1 MFTRIEEWWFTRIA
15 SLIGLWAFF
24 AQNSDLSFAL
34 QPMHSNNAWTQLAFI
49 LSWSVFAASLG
60 YWVNDVFDRK
70 KDALGG
76 KTNSTAG
83 KSLGIT
89 ITTTLALIALTISCV
104 WVLPSHNTKVVIG
117 LVGLQIILF
126 FLYAMPYLRFKER
139 PLGGII
145 VDSVYAYVV
154 PNCIVFFV
162 VYDLD
167 TYDLWPQYLALIG
180 SWSFIAGCRSI
191 VNHHWEDRSSD
202 ELSNTR
208 TAATDWSKAKVL
220 RWLKIYLPTLE
231 IIFFGLFLWVGNG
244 WLCVALYMGYLL
256 WLVWRS
262 VDTSK
267 LDGVRLLAEPGEL
280 SFQCTLKVYAL
291 FLPLLSIIMLAMAQP
306 VEGAIIGLIWCVAF
320 YKSLRWAGPDLKFV
334 RTLVVRAYFFIL
346 PMYHATYWFVFK
358 ILSRVVNYSIYF
370 VVLLFGRDL
379 KKEKAHITA
388 SSSSYHKPSDAAAS
402 PSPPQKSSHN
412 LLHNPVEK
420 CVHMLWIGPEI
431 GPMEQ
436 LTLAS
441 FVHFGYDVHLWL
453 YSETSTSNVPDAVR
467 VMDADTV
474 ISFEDVF
481 HYKRGSQFGTGRGSV
496 AGFSDIFRYKLLYD
510 YGGWWVDMDVTCLKA
525 FDVETPYFFRG
536 HHNLLLVGN
545 IMKAP
550 KGSPLML
557 SCYTKAKEQVTAD
570 NRDWHLP
577 IQILV
582 DEVLAH
588 GLEHCI
594 YRGMSNTDEFD
605 TIAKYFVR
613 PLEFPAEWCAIHW
626 CNEVLRSRKIDVRW
640 MPEGGRFRQELDKYK
655 LATFYDNSQER
666 DLAAW
671 EVKMIQIM

>member
-15 SLIGLWAFF
+15 SLVGLWAFF
-24 AQNSDLSFAL
+24 ALSADLSFAL
-34 QPMHSNNAWTQLAFI
+34 QPMDANNAWTQLAFI

-76 KTNSTAG
+76 KTNTTAG
-83 KSLGIT
+83 KSLWLT
-89 ITTTLALIALTISCV
+89 ITTTLVLIVLTTSCV
-104 WVLPSHNTKVVIG
+104 WVLPLHNNQVVIG
-117 LVGLQIILF
+117 LVGLQIVLF

-145 VDSVYAYVV
+145 VDSIYAYVV
-154 PNCIVFFV
+154 PNCIVFLV
-162 VYDLD
+162 VNNLEPF
-167 TYDLWPQYLALIG
+167 DLWMQYLALIG

-191 VNHHWEDRSSD
+191 INHHWEDRQSD
-202 ELSNTR
+202 TLSNTR
-208 TAATDWSKAKVL
+208 TAATAWPKAKVL

-231 IIFFGLFLWVGNG
+231 IIFFSLFLWFGIG
-244 WLCVALYMGYLL
+244 WICVALYLGYLL
-256 WLVWRS
+256 WLIWRS

-267 LDGVRLLAEPGEL
+267 LDGVRLFAEPSEL
-280 SFQCTLKVYAL
+280 TFQCTLKVYAL
-291 FLPLLSIIMLAMAQP
+291 LLPLISIIILAMSQP
-306 VEGAIIGLIWCVAF
+306 VEGAVIGLLWCVAF

-334 RTLVVRAYFFIL
+334 RTLMVRAYFCVL
-346 PMYHATYWFVFK
+346 PKYHAAYWFVFK
-358 ILSRVVNYSIYF
+358 TLSRVVNYSIYY
-370 VVLLFGRDL
+370 VALVFGRNL

-388 SSSSYHKPSDAAAS
+388 SSSSYQKPTDSAAS
-402 PSPPQKSSHN
+402 PTTPQKNPHS
-412 LLHNPVEK
+412 LLHTPVEK
-420 CVHMLWIGPEI
+420 CVHMLWIGPQI
-431 GPMEQ
+431 GIMEQ

-453 YSETSTSNVPDAVR
+453 YSETSTSNVPDTVK
-467 VMDADTV
+467 VMDANAV
-474 ISFEDVF
+474 ISSEEVF
-481 HYKRGSQFGTGRGSV
+481 HYKKGSQFGTGKGSV

-550 KGSPLML
+550 KGSRLMW

-582 DEVLAH
+582 DEVLAQ
-588 GLEHCI
+588 GLENCI
-594 YRGMSNTDEFD
+594 YHGMSNTDEFD

-613 PLEFPAEWCAIHW
+613 PVNFPVEWCAIHW

-640 MPEGGRFRQELDKYK
+640 MPKEGRLMKELDQYKLTAFYDKRQE
-655 LATFYDNSQER
+655 A
-666 DLAAW
+666 DLAPW

>member
-24 AQNSDLSFAL
+24 ALSADLSFIL
-34 QPMHSNNAWTQLAFI
+34 QPMDADNAWTQLAFI

-76 KTNSTAG
+76 KTNTTAG
-83 KSLGIT
+83 KSLGLT
-89 ITTTLALIALTISCV
+89 ITTTLVLIVLTTSCV
-104 WVLPSHNTKVVIG
+104 WVLPLHNTLVVIG
-117 LVGLQIILF
+117 LVGLQIALF

-139 PLGGII
+139 PLGGIV
-145 VDSVYAYVV
+145 VDSVYAYVL
-154 PNCIVFFV
+154 PNCIVFLV

-167 TYDLWPQYLALIG
+167 SFDRWPQYLVLIG

-191 VNHHWEDRSSD
+191 INHHWEDRSSD
-202 ELSNTR
+202 TLSNTR
-208 TAATDWSKAKVL
+208 TAATVWSKAKVL

-231 IIFFGLFLWVGNG
+231 IIFFSLFLWFGIG
-244 WLCVALYMGYLL
+244 WIGLALYLGYLL

-267 LDGVRLLAEPGEL
+267 LDGVRLLAEPSEL

-291 FLPLLSIIMLAMAQP
+291 LLPFLSIVMLAMTQP
-306 VEGAIIGLIWCVAF
+306 IEGIVIGLIWCGAF

-334 RTLVVRAYFFIL
+334 RTLMVRTYFFVL
-346 PMYHATYWFVFK
+346 PIYHASYWFVFK
-358 ILSRVVNYSIYF
+358 ILSRVVNYSIYY
-370 VVLLFGRDL
+370 VALLFGRNL
-379 KKEKAHITA
+379 KKEKALITDSSSPSHKDTDTAA
-388 SSSSYHKPSDAAAS
+388 SS
-402 PSPPQKSSHN
+402 SPPQKSAQN
-412 LLHNPVEK
+412 LLQTPVEK
-420 CVHMLWIGPEI
+420 CVHMLWIGPQT
-431 GPMEQ
+431 GLMEQ

-453 YSETSTSNVPDAVR
+453 YSETSRENVPDKVK
-467 VMDADTV
+467 VMDANAV
-474 ISFEDVF
+474 ISSEEVF
-481 HYKRGSQFGTGRGSV
+481 HYKKGSQFGTGKGSV
-496 AGFSDIFRYKLLYD
+496 AGFSDIFRYKLLHD

-536 HHNLLLVGN
+536 HHNLPLVGN

-550 KGSPLML
+550 KGSPLMW

-582 DEVLAH
+582 DEVLAQ

-594 YRGMSNTDEFD
+594 YHGMSNTDEFD

-613 PLEFPAEWCAIHW
+613 PAEFPVEWCAIHW

-640 MPEGGRFRQELDKYK
+640 MPKEGRFMKELNQYKISAFYDKRQEV
-655 LATFYDNSQER
+655 
-666 DLAAW
+666 DLAPW